1 MRQGTRVDLRR
12 DADRLEW
19 LKRKGNQHGFQLAQL
34 TLDAGDAVDV
44 LIRSSP
50 RQTGRK
56 DDTRITVAGTLF
68 DGRLVVQDTDRIRDA
83 IAQGIGP
90 GKTFGFGLL
99 SLGPGR

>member
-12 DADRLEW
+12 DADRLQW

-34 TLDAGDAVDV
+34 THDAGDAVDV

-50 RQTGRK
+50 RQAGRK
-56 DDTRITVAGTLF
+56 DETRITVAGTLF

-90 GKTFGFGLL
+90 GKAFGFGLL
-99 SLGPGR
+99 SLAPDR